1 MGDAGHAGSPPL
13 LQALILSQPAPPRG
27 LRHRAAS
34 TGPRRPRAASDAL
47 ELAGQTEV
55 WAPQRPRMAG
65 KSRWP
70 RPLLRTSGPRFTP
83 AVRVHTRTAQIGA
96 SSPV

>member
-1 MGDAGHAGSPPL
+1 MHALERLLNVFGHLACGFDVRHAPGINLMCQVPHEEVEMGDAGHAGSPPL
-13 LQALILSQPAPPRG
+13 LQAHILSQPAPPRG

-55 WAPQRPRMAG
+55 
-65 KSRWP
+65 
-70 RPLLRTSGPRFTP
+70 
-83 AVRVHTRTAQIGA
+83 
-96 SSPV
+96 